1 MRGCLWAVCSKD
13 NNAIVL
19 IDSTR
24 RDAYESKRMLQ
35 ETYGGKYV
43 VRKVNG

>member
-1 MRGCLWAVCSKD
+1 MNLWAVVDKVSD
-13 NNAIVL
+13 NIIM

-35 ETYGGKYV
+35 ELYGEKYV
-43 VRKVNG
+43 VRKVQ